1 MMKFQTTSPP
11 EFFQIIMRIP
21 NPQDQNAISMS
32 SERLGENLL
41 NDLPGLNTGEAVIVG
56 EMTRAPVM
64 ARIKKR
70 RTREGGSDI
79 DIMGKMKDA
88 VKKAKDETV
97 DNESRRLRDDIKGF
111 ADSFKK
117 EE

>member
-1 MMKFQTTSPP
+1 
-11 EFFQIIMRIP
+11 
-21 NPQDQNAISMS
+21 
-32 SERLGENLL
+32 
-41 NDLPGLNTGEAVIVG
+41 
-56 EMTRAPVM
+56 M

-88 VKKAKDETV
+88 VKKAKEETV
-97 DNESRRLRDDIKGF
+97 DNESQRLRDDMKGF
-111 ADSFKK
+111 TDSFKK

>member
-1 MMKFQTTSPP
+1 
-11 EFFQIIMRIP
+11 
-21 NPQDQNAISMS
+21 
-32 SERLGENLL
+32 
-41 NDLPGLNTGEAVIVG
+41 
-56 EMTRAPVM
+56 M

-88 VKKAKDETV
+88 VKKAKEETV